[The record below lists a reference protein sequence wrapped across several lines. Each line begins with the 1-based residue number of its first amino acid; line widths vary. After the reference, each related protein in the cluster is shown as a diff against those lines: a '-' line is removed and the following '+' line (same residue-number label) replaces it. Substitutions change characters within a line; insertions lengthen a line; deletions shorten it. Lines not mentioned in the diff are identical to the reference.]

1 MSTRSNIAIEN
12 QDGSITSLYC
22 HFDGY
27 LQHVGKILADNYSD
41 PKKVEKLFDGN
52 GFRSLTKNPDDLE
65 RYEGNEDRYEHRTEY
80 SFVDASDSLFIEYLY
95 LYRDGRWYVSESKR
109 LDTKDGYRE
118 CVFYYSKFEP
128 LHKAL
133 FKLEEVA

>member
-41 PKKVEKLFDGN
+41 PKMK
-52 GFRSLTKNPDDLE
+52 
-65 RYEGNEDRYEHRTEY
+65 
-80 SFVDASDSLFIEYLY
+80 SFLMGMGLG
-95 LYRDGRWYVSESKR
+95 L
-109 LDTKDGYRE
+109 
-118 CVFYYSKFEP
+118 
-128 LHKAL
+128 
-133 FKLEEVA
+133 